1 MKGKEAYVAGGRTC
15 EDPHMTSGG
24 RMLSDS
30 PVFLVL
36 LHHYEQLEMKITVA
50 DRRKT
55 VSGSKR

>member
-1 MKGKEAYVAGGRTC
+1 MYVVGGRTC

-36 LHHYEQLEMKITVA
+36 LHHYEQLEMKRTVA

-55 VSGSKR
+55 VAGSKR

>member
-1 MKGKEAYVAGGRTC
+1 MYVAGGRTC

-36 LHHYEQLEMKITVA
+36 LHHYEQLEMKRSVA
-50 DRRKT
+50 
-55 VSGSKR
+55 GSKR